1 MKTVYTT
8 GEAAKLC
15 NLSLQTIIRC
25 FDSGKLNGYR
35 VPGSRF
41 RRIPHDALLDFM
53 RAYGLPTEAL
63 EGPKRKLLIVDD
75 HTGLGDLLT
84 QLLEKDGRFEIRNL
98 TSGEP
103 APRELAEYEP
113 ELVVDIKPELPGMRV
128 RPGNRPG

>member
-1 MKTVYTT
+1 
-8 GEAAKLC
+8 
-15 NLSLQTIIRC
+15 
-25 FDSGKLNGYR
+25 
-35 VPGSRF
+35 
-41 RRIPHDALLDFM
+41 M

-103 APRELAEYEP
+103 PSRELADYQP
-113 ELVVDIKPELPGMRV
+113 ELVVDIKPEISGMRV
-128 RPGNRPG
+128 RQGNPRG

>member
-25 FDSGKLNGYR
+25 FDSGKLHGYR

-41 RRIPHDALLDFM
+41 RRIPRESLLEFM

-98 TSGEP
+98 NAGDP
-103 APRELAEYEP
+103 APRELADYQP
-113 ELVVDIKPELPGMRV
+113 ELVVDIKPEIPGMRV
-128 RPGNRPG
+128 RQGTRPS